1 MKEQLSPLPNPENKR
16 INFELDVEGI
26 KIPCWKEDILY
37 PKDIQK
43 ETQMEG
49 YEKIRVRWDDFFTFM
64 QKDLGIT
71 ETIDESDLY
80 KKFSK
85 LLTTAKEKDLKQE
98 AGIEIYEYDIEKK
111 LMEKFL
117 GSFSGGR
124 YPKAMYVHSLYG
136 DHEYPIAE
144 DGSDIHKEFLQ
155 DGMFL
160 GKIDSIPIR
169 SVSGSWLFSNVRTPK
184 LIINEK
190 NEVEFFGQLLQEPTG
205 KITGMKY
212 GGPTDSKFADSRGF
226 ENKNSFPLTKEEYD
240 EKIKHV
246 IILDSMNGLNLE
258 DGKAMWGLSR
268 PTFGFDSQE
277 KPFSK
282 YLEKVKNLY
291 EKLPPNLVG
300 TFNKKCVSF
309 MLQNSADKYK
319 AGGLDC
325 HPMIPIMIGDT
336 GLPALRWGHCKY
348 ASMPTKDSIN
358 LITLRHTS
366 E

>member
-212 GGPTDSKFADSRGF
+212 GGPTDSKFAD
-226 ENKNSFPLTKEEYD
+226 NKAPEVFLEYPSSKNHLFGLFGQIGVKNIFWD
-240 EKIKHV
+240 KV
-246 IILDSMNGLNLE
+246 ILDVQIDAGYFFGQGE
-258 DGKAMWGLSR
+258 DYYTDTNTEEFSPYVLSLTSDIMYYTVYNTKAFFFLAPSVNIG
-268 PTFGFDSQE
+268 
-277 KPFSK
+277 
-282 YLEKVKNLY
+282 YLI
-291 EKLPPNLVG
+291 
-300 TFNKKCVSF
+300 F
-309 MLQNSADKYK
+309 
-319 AGGLDC
+319 
-325 HPMIPIMIGDT
+325 
-336 GLPALRWGHCKY
+336 
-348 ASMPTKDSIN
+348 
-358 LITLRHTS
+358 
-366 E
+366 